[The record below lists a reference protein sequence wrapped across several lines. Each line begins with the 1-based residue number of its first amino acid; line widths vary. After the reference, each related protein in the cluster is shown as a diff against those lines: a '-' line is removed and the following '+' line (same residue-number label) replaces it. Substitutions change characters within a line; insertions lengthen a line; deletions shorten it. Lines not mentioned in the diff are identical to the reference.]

1 MHYDK
6 LMNLII
12 VKKVRTYGMLLTV
25 QSKRQKKDVV
35 SAASS
40 GPFRLEGGALGPGVQ
55 LEATVTLHLLGFQT
69 LGSCSHCIASIN
81 RQDHVKIH
89 FRL

>member
-12 VKKVRTYGMLLTV
+12 VKKVRTYCVLLTV
-25 QSKRQKKDVV
+25 HSKRQKKDIK

-40 GPFRLEGGALGPGVQ
+40 GPFHQGGKAGARRSVRGASNIRPFRFLNIRLLFS
-55 LEATVTLHLLGFQT
+55 LHCQY
-69 LGSCSHCIASIN
+69 
-81 RQDHVKIH
+81 
-89 FRL
+89 